1 MSDAAADLT
10 NETNGVIGI
19 SNTNDSVVA
28 MARSLPPLTWFRA
41 FECAARHLNFTA
53 AADELGLTQSAVSQ
67 QVRSLE
73 MRFGVS
79 LFQRQ
84 PRGLS
89 LTDDGRRL
97 LPDVT
102 AAIGSLRTAAEI
114 FETGPT
120 AGLLTVATSV
130 SFSQWYLAPN
140 LQSFTAANPDLRVRV
155 VGTIWPDEFHA
166 AIADVEI
173 RFGTKAMVGTGA
185 QRLLPDRLIAVA
197 SPRLAVERDG
207 LAEHALIEAVGTSGG
222 WASWAKHVR
231 YPQHLEPGLFVDS
244 HGLAVDLARSGA
256 GVAMTSSLIAAPS
269 LREGSLRQVHPQ
281 AIANKDGYFLAVRKN
296 TDGSA
301 DRFAAWLKRQIRSS
315 TQDT

>member
-1 MSDAAADLT
+1 MSDLSAELT
-10 NETNGVIGI
+10 NETIEVIAI
-19 SNTNDSVVA
+19 NNTNTSVVS

-79 LFQRQ
+79 LFQRL

-140 LQSFTAANPDLRVRV
+140 LASFTEANPDLRVRI

-173 RFGTKAMVGTGA
+173 RFGTKAMVGSGA
-185 QRLLPDRLIAVA
+185 QRLTPDRLIAVA
-197 SPRLAVERDG
+197 APRLAVERDK
-207 LAEHALIEAVGTSGG
+207 LSRHVLIEAVGTSGG
-222 WASWAKHVR
+222 WTSWATQVR
-231 YPQHLEPGLFVDS
+231 YPDRLEPGLFVDS
-244 HGLAVDLARSGA
+244 HGLAVDMARSGS
-256 GVAMTSSLIAAPS
+256 GIAMTSSLIASPS
-269 LREGSLRQVHPQ
+269 LQDGSLQQVHP
-281 AIANKDGYFLAVRKN
+281 AAAPSKDGYYLAIRQN
-296 TDGSA
+296 ADGSA
-301 DRFAAWLKRQIRSS
+301 GRFAAWLKRQVRAA
-315 TQDT
+315 TQDS